1 MKDTQF
7 KSMIRSVLTE
17 KVTLDNRIIGY
28 CVVSLDPNNDMTK
41 VSYYPADRT
50 SNEPVDN
57 VWTWDVTKAKIFAT
71 EEEARECAVKYIN
84 NRRQITKS
92 IGNKTD
98 DFDVN
103 EYMQVH
109 RNHIEDPIFKKK
121 NHIAVRKIRM
131 VVE

>member
-28 CVVSLDPNNDMTK
+28 CIVSLDPNNDMTK

-84 NRRQITKS
+84 DRRQITKS

-103 EYMQVH
+103 GYMQAH

>member
-28 CVVSLDPNNDMTK
+28 CIVSLDPNNDMTK

-71 EEEARECAVKYIN
+71 EEEAREYAVKYIN
-84 NRRQITKS
+84 DRRQITKS

-103 EYMQVH
+103 EYMQAH

-131 VVE
+131 IVE